1 MAHAIFFYRK
11 FVFRTLYNIYKSS
24 KCEIDSD
31 SCSSVEVNTVCQQKK
46 TRLENDHNVLEQK
59 EIDCVDR
66 VQKKC
71 GNVFQR
77 KLAQRYIEWIKKA
90 VIK

>member
-1 MAHAIFFYRK
+1 M
-11 FVFRTLYNIYKSS
+11 FRTLYNLYKHS
-24 KCEIDSD
+24 KLCNDSD
-31 SCSSVEVNTVCQQKK
+31 SGSSVEVNLVCQQKK
-46 TRLENDHNVLEQK
+46 TRLENDHHVLEQK
-59 EIDCVDR
+59 EIDSVDK

-71 GNVFQR
+71 GNVFQK